1 VNKDF
6 KHAAAILLV
15 DDDPTNLHFLKEVLK
30 DDYKIYAAP
39 SGERALKF
47 LAKNEPDI
55 ILLDIEMPIMNGYE
69 VIRKIKEQQ
78 RLKAIPII
86 FLTAQEGRE
95 KEQEAFD
102 LGAVDYI
109 LKPITPGIVR
119 SRVGLHVELESY
131 RKDLEYKIDLRT
143 RQLKL
148 TQDAIL
154 DMLAGVTSY
163 RDNETGGHIKR
174 TTYYS
179 EVLVNNL
186 LKQSRPGYRIDDSYA
201 QSVIKT
207 AKLHDIGK
215 VAVPDTILLKPGKLT
230 DEEFDK
236 IKMHTIYGARMIDD
250 SIEELGDTS
259 GFLLVAREIVI
270 SHHEKWNGAG
280 YPNKL
285 KGADIPL
292 SGRIMAIADVYDA
305 LISRRPYKSGF
316 THEDAMGIIFKDTG
330 THFDP
335 VLVDISQ
342 DCFRHFKEIAERFK
356 DRE

>member
-1 VNKDF
+1 MDSDL
-6 KHAAAILLV
+6 KHTASILLV
-15 DDDPTNLHFLKEVLK
+15 DDDPTNLRFLQEVLK

-39 SGERALKF
+39 SGARALKF
-47 LAKNEPDI
+47 LAAAEPSV
-55 ILLDIEMPIMNGYE
+55 ILLDIEMPNMNGYE
-69 VIRKIKEQQ
+69 VIRKIKEDA
-78 RLKAIPII
+78 RLKSIPII

-174 TTYYS
+174 TTCYS

-186 LKQSRPGYRIDDSYA
+186 IKKNRPGYQIDEAYA
-201 QSVIKT
+201 QSIIKT

-215 VAVPDTILLKPGKLT
+215 VAVPDTILLKPDKLN

-236 IKMHTIYGARMIDD
+236 IKMHTIYGAQMIDD

-259 GFLLVAREIVI
+259 DFLLIAREIVI

-285 KGADIPL
+285 KGEDIPL
-292 SGRIMAIADVYDA
+292 SGRIMALSDVYDA
-305 LISRRPYKSGF
+305 LISRRPYKKGF
-316 THEDAMGIIFKDTG
+316 SHEDAMNIIYKDSG

-335 VLVDISQ
+335 VLVELSE
-342 DCFRHFKEIAERFK
+342 DCFTQFREIAERF
-356 DRE
+356 R

>member
-1 VNKDF
+1 VDGDL
-6 KHAAAILLV
+6 KHTASILLV
-15 DDDPTNLHFLKEVLK
+15 DDDPTNLRFLQEVLK

-39 SGERALKF
+39 SGERALRF
-47 LAKNEPDI
+47 LAAAEPNI
-55 ILLDIEMPIMNGYE
+55 ILLDIEMPNMNGYE
-69 VIRKIKEQQ
+69 VIRRIKEDT
-78 RLKAIPII
+78 RLKSIPII

-186 LKQSRPGYRIDDSYA
+186 IKQNRPGYQIDEAYA
-201 QSVIKT
+201 RSIVKT

-215 VAVPDTILLKPGKLT
+215 VAVPDTILLKPGKLN

-259 GFLLVAREIVI
+259 DFLLTAREIVI
-270 SHHEKWNGAG
+270 SHHEKWNGTG

-292 SGRIMAIADVYDA
+292 SGRIMALSDVYDA
-305 LISRRPYKSGF
+305 LISRRPYKNGF
-316 THEDAMGIIFKDTG
+316 SHEDAMGIIYKDSG

-335 VLVDISQ
+335 VLVELSS
-342 DCFRHFKEIAERFK
+342 DCFPQFKEIAERFK
-356 DRE
+356 DKE